1 MTMHSVPRTDAT
13 DQDDGNGTQP
23 TMRGPDLKP
32 LLLPYA
38 RANDRDNGWV
48 NPDQRDEPDKQEGL
62 AQRSGWYKLIHPF
75 LLVVVLPTLLVTAF
89 EYLIAADQ
97 YESTAQF
104 IVRTPQQNN
113 SANSLGQM
121 LGLGANSTPADAHSV
136 DAYLLSHDA
145 IAALGRDRLVTAF
158 RRADADPVTRLWE
171 ADPQPETLLKYYRGK
186 VHVTTSTETGI
197 TLLSVRG
204 FQRADAKALADDL
217 LKLGEQ
223 RVNLLNQRMF
233 ESGLAAADR
242 QVREAEIAI
251 DDADQR
257 MTQFR
262 QARRDADPERTSTSE
277 IQLASS
283 LQERA
288 AQARAQL
295 DAMSAVLP
303 PTAPQYSATAR
314 RVAALERQVGAV
326 KGRLAGSEGSVAAS
340 LGEYEQL
347 QVRQQLAAK
356 RFEAAQA
363 SFQSAREQLVKQ
375 QLFIIPVVK
384 PNMPGKALY
393 PERLTIIAT
402 VFFGLLFAY
411 AIGWLILAGVRE
423 HAE

>member
-1 MTMHSVPRTDAT
+1 MTIHSLPHPDTPAP
-13 DQDDGNGTQP
+13 DDGDRVDP
-23 TMRGPDLKP
+23 EMRGPGLKP

-38 RANDRDNGWV
+38 RTSEQESAWV
-48 NPDQRDEPDKQEGL
+48 SPDQRVESDGPAGPKR
-62 AQRSGWYKLIHPF
+62 RSGWRGLFHPF
-75 LLVVVLPTLLVTAF
+75 ILIAILPTLLTAAF

-97 YESTAQF
+97 YESSAQF

-113 SANSLGQM
+113 SVNSLGQM
-121 LGLGANSTPADAHSV
+121 LGIGAGSAPADVHSV

-145 IAALGRDRLVTAF
+145 VAALGRDRLVAMF
-158 RRADADPVTRLWE
+158 RRADADTVTRLWQ

-204 FQRADAKALADDL
+204 FERGDAKALADDL
-217 LKLGEQ
+217 LRLGEQ

-233 ESGLAAADR
+233 EDGLTAAVR
-242 QVREAEIAI
+242 QVGEAEAAI
-251 DDADQR
+251 DDADQQ

-262 QARRDADPERTSTSE
+262 QAHRDADPERTSTAE
-277 IQLASS
+277 IQLASA

-295 DAMSAVLP
+295 DAMAAVLP
-303 PTAPQYSATAR
+303 PSAPQYSATAR
-314 RVAALERQVGAV
+314 KVAALERQVAAV
-326 KGRLAGSEGSVAAS
+326 KGRLAGSTGSVAAG

>member
-1 MTMHSVPRTDAT
+1 MKNQSSPA
-13 DQDDGNGTQP
+13 P
-23 TMRGPDLKP
+23 IAPSPDREEDSQARSEALRP
-32 LLLPYA
+32 LLLSSFPPTE
-38 RANDRDNGWV
+38 DREQLFGEAADDNGV
-48 NPDQRDEPDKQEGL
+48 FDYDEPPPQK
-62 AQRSGWYKLIHPF
+62 GWRRFVHPF
-75 LLVVVLPTLLVTAF
+75 LLVVLLPTLVVAGF
-89 EYLIAADQ
+89 EYLVAADQ
-97 YESTAQF
+97 YESSAQF

-113 SANSLGQM
+113 SVNSLGQM
-121 LGLGANSTPADAHSV
+121 LGIGAGSTPADVHSV

-145 IAALGRDRLVTAF
+145 VSALGRDRLVAMF
-158 RRADADPVTRLWE
+158 RHTDSDPVTRLWF
-171 ADPQPETLLKYYRGK
+171 ADPEPETLLKYYRGK
-186 VHVTTSTETGI
+186 VNVTTSSETGI

-204 FQRADAKALADDL
+204 FQRNDAKALADDL

-233 ESGLAAADR
+233 EAGLTAASR
-242 QVREAEIAI
+242 QVREAEGAI
-251 DDADQR
+251 DEADRQ
-257 MTQFR
+257 MTEFR
-262 QARRDADPERTSTSE
+262 QARRDADPERTSSAE
-277 IQLASS
+277 IQLATS

-295 DAMSAVLP
+295 DAMAAVLP
-303 PTAPQYSATAR
+303 SSAPQYSATVR
-314 RVAALERQVGAV
+314 RVTALERQVAAV
-326 KGRLAGSEGSVAAS
+326 KGRLAGSEGSVAAG

-384 PNMPGKALY
+384 PNLPGKSLY
-393 PERLTIIAT
+393 PERLTIIAI

-411 AIGWLILAGVRE
+411 AIGWLILSGFRE